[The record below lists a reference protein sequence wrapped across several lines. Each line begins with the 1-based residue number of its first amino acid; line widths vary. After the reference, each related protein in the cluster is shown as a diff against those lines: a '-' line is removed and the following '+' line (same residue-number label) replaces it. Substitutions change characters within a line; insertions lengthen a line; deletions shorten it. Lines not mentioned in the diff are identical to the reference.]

1 MTSSEVQRQ
10 REHRAGPTVL
20 LRAMSSF
27 WRHDLLE
34 QLSYPM
40 TYVNRLVNLVVVV
53 FLLYYGG
60 GLVDEA
66 AVPGVDTGYF
76 LYGVTGYV
84 AMAFLGV
91 TLGSFRM
98 RIMRY
103 QMTGLLEACV
113 MTRTPLWMVLLV
125 MPTWDLMVA
134 FASGTLLLAVSMMLA
149 GAAPTALGLLT
160 AIGYLALGLL
170 SFTAIGMIS
179 AALTLAYKSRDPLAR
194 LVTLGSVLLGG
205 AYVPQEVLPGWM
217 AAVGRWLPIAP
228 MLDGFRGS
236 LLGTGAPDGAALRL
250 GVLAVVL
257 VPIALVSARF
267 AIGRVLRDG
276 SMAHY

>member
-1 MTSSEVQRQ
+1 MSAPAPPEQ
-10 REHRAGPTVL
+10 AGPAML
-20 LRAMSSF
+20 ARAMGAF

-40 TYVNRLVNLVVVV
+40 TYLNRLLNLVVVV

-60 GLVDEA
+60 RLVDDA
-66 AVPGVDTGYF
+66 SVPGVSTGYF
-76 LYGVTGYV
+76 LYGVTGWV

-125 MPTWDLMVA
+125 MPTWDLVVA
-134 FASGTLLLAVSMMLA
+134 GVSGTLLLSVSMALS
-149 GAAPTALGLLT
+149 GTAPTLLGLVT
-160 AIGYLALGLL
+160 ALGYLALGLL
-170 SFTAIGMIS
+170 SFTAIGMTS

-194 LVTLGSVLLGG
+194 LVTLGSVLIGG
-205 AYVPQEVLPGWM
+205 TFIPHEVLPGW
-217 AAVGRWLPIAP
+217 ITTIK
-228 MLDGFRGS
+228 S
-236 LLGTGAPDGAALRL
+236 
-250 GVLAVVL
+250 
-257 VPIALVSARF
+257 
-267 AIGRVLRDG
+267 
-276 SMAHY
+276 

>member
-1 MTSSEVQRQ
+1 MSAAAP
-10 REHRAGPTVL
+10 REQAGVAIL
-20 LRAMSSF
+20 ARAMGAF

-40 TYVNRLVNLVVVV
+40 TYLNRLLNLVVVV

-60 GLVDEA
+60 RLVDDA
-66 AVPGVDTGYF
+66 AVPGVDAGYF
-76 LYGVTGYV
+76 LYGVTGWV

-125 MPTWDLMVA
+125 MPTWDLVVA
-134 FASGTLLLAVSMMLA
+134 GVSGTLLLAVSMALA
-149 GAAPTALGLLT
+149 GTAPTLLGLLT
-160 AIGYLALGLL
+160 ALGYLALGLL
-170 SFTAIGMIS
+170 SFTAIGMTS

-194 LVTLGSVLLGG
+194 LVTLGSVLIGG
-205 AYVPQEVLPGWM
+205 TFIPHEVLPGWM
-217 AAVGRWLPIAP
+217 AAVGSWLPIAP

-236 LLGTGAPDGAALRL
+236 LLGGGAPDGAALRL
-250 GVLAVVL
+250 AVLAVVL
-257 VPIALVSARF
+257 VPIALTSARF

>member
-1 MTSSEVQRQ
+1 MSAAAPPE
-10 REHRAGPTVL
+10 RAGL
-20 LRAMSSF
+20 AMLARATGAF

-40 TYVNRLVNLVVVV
+40 TYLNRLLNLVVVV

-60 GLVDEA
+60 RLVDDA
-66 AVPGVDTGYF
+66 AVPGVNAGYF
-76 LYGVTGYV
+76 LYGVTGWV

-125 MPTWDLMVA
+125 MPTWDLVVA
-134 FASGTLLLAVSMMLA
+134 GVSGTLLLAVSMALA
-149 GAAPTALGLLT
+149 GTAPTLLGLVT
-160 AIGYLALGLL
+160 ALGYLALGLL
-170 SFTAIGMIS
+170 SFTAIGMTS

-194 LVTLGSVLLGG
+194 LVTLGSVLIGG
-205 AYVPQEVLPGWM
+205 TFIPHEVLPGWM
-217 AAVGRWLPIAP
+217 AAVGSWLPIAP

-236 LLGTGAPDGAALRL
+236 LLGDGAPEGAALRL
-250 GVLAVVL
+250 AVLAVVL
-257 VPIALVSARF
+257 VPIALTSARF